1 MYSMVCTGP
10 NSAYELSRIMRYIA
24 IPGKAHFQAL
34 KWEMKYLGGSLNM
47 SLVYRQAGGI
57 C

>member
-10 NSAYELSRIMRYIA
+10 NPAYELSRVMRYIA